1 MRKKDFKNFTSTYP
15 VLETAEHEHIL
26 NDDALQF
33 IYKLVNKFQ
42 TKIEKQLALRQTT
55 QDEIDTN
62 AFLTNLSMPKSI
74 SDNWTINKLPA
85 DLLDRRVEIT
95 GPVNRKMIINA
106 LNSGANVFMAD
117 FEDSTAPT
125 WNNVINGQVNLYDAV
140 RKQITYYDVNKQ
152 KTYTLN
158 DSTAVLFV
166 RPRGFHLYEK
176 HVLINGVPVLG
187 ALLDFGLYFFHNA
200 HELCNQKTAPYFYL
214 PKLENYHEAQLWN
227 EIFVEAQNLLNIPQ
241 GTIKATVLIETITA
255 TFHMDAILYVLKEH
269 SAGLNCGRWDY
280 IFSFIKRFN
289 KVLNST
295 PNFCWPDRN
304 NITME
309 QPFMRAYT
317 QALVQTCHK
326 RNAPAIGGM
335 SAFIPVKN
343 DEPKNKSA
351 FKAIHT
357 DKIREVTDGHDG
369 TWVAHPGLVGY
380 VKEIFDYYMN
390 EKNQI
395 YNKRDDFKTP
405 TPHDYLKIN
414 KSNDIFIISKK
425 YYSE

>member
-158 DSTAVLFV
+158 D
-166 RPRGFHLYEK
+166 
-176 HVLINGVPVLG
+176 
-187 ALLDFGLYFFHNA
+187 
-200 HELCNQKTAPYFYL
+200 
-214 PKLENYHEAQLWN
+214 
-227 EIFVEAQNLLNIPQ
+227 
-241 GTIKATVLIETITA
+241 
-255 TFHMDAILYVLKEH
+255 
-269 SAGLNCGRWDY
+269 
-280 IFSFIKRFN
+280 
-289 KVLNST
+289 
-295 PNFCWPDRN
+295 
-304 NITME
+304 
-309 QPFMRAYT
+309 
-317 QALVQTCHK
+317 
-326 RNAPAIGGM
+326 
-335 SAFIPVKN
+335 
-343 DEPKNKSA
+343 
-351 FKAIHT
+351 
-357 DKIREVTDGHDG
+357 
-369 TWVAHPGLVGY
+369 
-380 VKEIFDYYMN
+380 
-390 EKNQI
+390 
-395 YNKRDDFKTP
+395 
-405 TPHDYLKIN
+405 
-414 KSNDIFIISKK
+414 
-425 YYSE
+425 